1 MQYISFPNA
10 TYLYLGISDNSSST
24 LAHRTTFRSIY
35 SALPVSLRRLEIKIV
50 SHQSERSAEVPLGP
64 NAINFDD
71 FVQPLQ
77 FLRNLRE
84 LILCAR
90 LYNHTPEF
98 LELLN
103 GDLMSL
109 IPSWPELV
117 LFEYN
122 VEHHSHYTYH
132 TQPHDRPTLDTI
144 FAFARTHPHLLHL
157 RLPDID
163 TDRLPHRLD
172 SSPSQ
177 EDAPFPLEG
186 HGLMWFRVDRP
197 IDDSTQNGTL
207 EPFALAIDRAFPQ
220 VYKEL
225 RRSHAPDRHPQ
236 WRLLEKELF
245 ALHAEEEPKGG

>member
-64 NAINFDD
+64 NAIYFDD

-122 VEHHSHYTYH
+122 VEHYSPYTYYTHNH
-132 TQPHDRPTLDTI
+132 TTARPST
-144 FAFARTHPHLLHL
+144 RSSRL
-157 RLPDID
+157 RAPILTSSISASL
-163 TDRLPHRLD
+163 TWTQTASHTGWIVHRHRRMHRF
-172 SSPSQ
+172 PSR
-177 EDAPFPLEG
+177 G
-186 HGLMWFRVDRP
+186 TGLCGLG
-197 IDDSTQNGTL
+197 STGL
-207 EPFALAIDRAFPQ
+207 
-220 VYKEL
+220 
-225 RRSHAPDRHPQ
+225 
-236 WRLLEKELF
+236 
-245 ALHAEEEPKGG
+245 